1 MKIFTIAAG
10 ALLALGLAAAA
21 PASAQ
26 PPQGDR
32 HHDEHGDRGPQG
44 GGPDGRE
51 HHGDRD
57 RGARHG
63 DHGMR
68 GDRDDMR
75 RHHGWDRR
83 HHGWTRGHHYG
94 WRNGRGH
101 HCRWVYRHHHRVRVC
116 R

>member
-10 ALLALGLAAAA
+10 ALFALGIAAA
-21 PASAQ
+21 PAVAQ
-26 PPQGDR
+26 PGHGEQGDR
-32 HHDEHGDRGPQG
+32 GMHG

-51 HHGDRD
+51 HHGDHD
-57 RGARHG
+57 RGMGHGMSHG

-68 GDRDDMR
+68 DGHHDRRYM
-75 RHHGWDRR
+75 R

-101 HCRWVYRHHHRVRVC
+101 HCRVVYRHHHRMRVC
-116 R
+116 